1 MKYSQLSLE
10 FPPHLLENINVVEL
24 VDNKVEG
31 FVDTMIEDIQDIL
44 KVEMEENIATFQHG
58 KLPPLNKEIKEDLKE
73 NICIY
78 ILENIVYVGQE
89 IETE

>member
-44 KVEMEENIATFQHG
+44 KVEMEEHIATFQHG
-58 KLPPLNKEIKEDLKE
+58 VLPPRYKEIKEELKE
-73 NICIY
+73 IIGIY

>member
-1 MKYSQLSLE
+1 MKNSKLSLN

-44 KVEMEENIATFQHG
+44 KVEMEENIVTFQHG
-58 KLPPLNKEIKEDLKE
+58 ILPPRYKEIKEELKE
-73 NICIY
+73 IIGIY

>member
-1 MKYSQLSLE
+1 MKNSKLSLN

-31 FVDTMIEDIQDIL
+31 FVDAMVEDIQDIL

-58 KLPPLNKEIKEDLKE
+58 VLPPRYKEIKEELKE
-73 NICIY
+73 IIGIY
-78 ILENIVYVGQE
+78 ILENIVYVGQQ